1 MSCSKMSKAVSSFAV
16 DSQMLPNGSPAAD
29 SLMPPVGSY
38 AAGSPMLLPAVDK
51 PPDAVSVT
59 TDWYAQ
65 HLDTESRDVIVRR
78 ALGSHA
84 RLGGGFTA
92 HGVVCDD
99 TLHRMVALRYHEIEG
114 RDQTLP
120 PTGSS
125 VAGSSAADRLMS
137 LNESSAAGMRLLPN
151 EGINRSPAET
161 SSHSSVVGSD
171 DETDPE
177 MPGLVDARPSMRA
190 DWPPRLVSGTFYS
203 SNFNRPIFADYVGHR
218 LRTISETDG
227 LPPHRH
233 GQAIAIQR
241 TSDDHPA
248 VARYELV
255 SQNHLAAA
263 LQLL

>member
-1 MSCSKMSKAVSSFAV
+1 MSLCGAHSVLTLFWAAVSPH
-16 DSQMLPNGSPAAD
+16 MEL
-29 SLMPPVGSY
+29 Y
-38 AAGSPMLLPAVDK
+38 
-51 PPDAVSVT
+51 
-59 TDWYAQ
+59 
-65 HLDTESRDVIVRR
+65 
-78 ALGSHA
+78 
-84 RLGGGFTA
+84 
-92 HGVVCDD
+92 VCDD

-125 VAGSSAADRLMS
+125 VAGSSAADRHMS

-203 SNFNRPIFADYVGHR
+203 SNFNRPIFADYVRGP
-218 LRTISETDG
+218 S
-227 LPPHRH
+227 
-233 GQAIAIQR
+233 A
-241 TSDDHPA
+241 
-248 VARYELV
+248 
-255 SQNHLAAA
+255 SQ
-263 LQLL
+263 QLGDRRPSSSSPRPGDCNSADLG